1 MRAWAVLVAVVL
13 RAWAVLVAVV
23 LPAVG
28 YLARLPRYRSQERSA
43 LFERIG
49 RGFDNSCRVS

>member
-13 RAWAVLVAVV
+13 RAWAVLVAVVLRAWAV

-49 RGFDNSCRVS
+49 RGFD

>member
-13 RAWAVLVAVV
+13 RAWAV

-49 RGFDNSCRVS
+49 RGFD